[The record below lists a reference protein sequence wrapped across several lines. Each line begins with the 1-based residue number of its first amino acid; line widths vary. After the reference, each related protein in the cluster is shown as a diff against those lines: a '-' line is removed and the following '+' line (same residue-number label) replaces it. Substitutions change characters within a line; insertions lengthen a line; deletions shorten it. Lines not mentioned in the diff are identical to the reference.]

1 MRHDAPR
8 KAHAFRLLHPP
19 PNVGNA
25 THFAAQSHFTKGNRP
40 FRDRLVHQ
48 RGVQTQCHRQV
59 PCRFVQLE
67 SADHIQVHVQRS
79 EKHAQMFFQYRDQDH
94 HAAIVKPLRLPPRC
108 REAAF
113 GGKHLNFRQNRT
125 GALHHTGN
133 TGAGNAVRSAVQQHC
148 RRVGHFVQSAV
159 LHLEHADLIG
169 RTIPVFHSTQQPVGQ
184 VPFSLEIQ
192 HGVHNMFHDLRTG
205 NGSVL
210 VDMPHDPHRNIQ
222 LFRRVHK
229 QVGALPHL
237 CQAAGTGGNFLHSHG
252 LNGVDNDNIGAA
264 GGNGVADALGIGD
277 CQQKQ
282 IFRCH
287 AQTLRPQLDLFGGFL
302 TGNIQ
307 HSVFLSEVLADLQQQ
322 CAFSD
327 TRLAAQQHNGATHQ
341 SAAQHAIQLPHAG
354 GEAYLLILLQRCNGG
369 RLYSIVHTRRF
380 TALGRALRRLLHHG
394 VPRAADGAASRP
406 LGAFAAALRAEKNSF
421 CFHAIPSLVQYWQ

>member
-1 MRHDAPR
+1 
-8 KAHAFRLLHPP
+8 
-19 PNVGNA
+19 
-25 THFAAQSHFTKGNRP
+25 
-40 FRDRLVHQ
+40 
-48 RGVQTQCHRQV
+48 
-59 PCRFVQLE
+59 
-67 SADHIQVHVQRS
+67 
-79 EKHAQMFFQYRDQDH
+79 MFFQYRDQDH

-148 RRVGHFVQSAV
+148 RGVGHFVQSAV

-210 VDMPHDPHRNIQ
+210 VDMPHDPHRNVQ

-307 HSVFLSEVLADLQQQ
+307 HSVFFSEVLADLQQQ

-341 SAAQHAIQLPHAG
+341 SAAQHAIQFAYAG
-354 GEAYLLILLQRCNGG
+354 MITDISCGVHFFQFLYFIRQVHRFPAAVAHRLCGQRDIFFQ
-369 RLYSIVHTRRF
+369 R
-380 TALGRALRRLLHHG
+380 
-394 VPRAADGAASRP
+394 VPRAAGGTLAVP
-406 LGAFAAALRAEKNSF
+406 LGTFVAACCAAVYDFRLCHRGSPF
-421 CFHAIPSLVQYWQ
+421 CCVICIIP